1 MKEKVIDTIKKYKL
15 IEKGDKIVLGVS
27 GGPDSIAMLD
37 ILKDLRNKF
46 EFEIYVCH
54 LNHMIR
60 GQDAINDQKYVEQ
73 YCNKNQI
80 EFFTKN
86 VNIIEISNNQ
96 KIGTEECGRNARYN
110 FFEEI
115 LEKTK
120 SNKIATAHNKN
131 DNAETVLMH
140 LLRGSGISG
149 LKGIKPIRNNKF
161 IKPLIECDRKEIEAY
176 CKQKNLNPCI
186 DKTNFEN
193 TYTRNKIRNIVIP
206 YIKKEFNPNIIET
219 LFRLSE
225 VVSSE
230 DEFLDRITQKEF
242 ENIVLLENEHQ
253 IDLKLKEFNLLDN
266 VIKNRLILLTTKKL
280 FGTVNGI
287 EKINIDDII
296 KMCNKNIGNKFL
308 MPNKNLK
315 VMVKDKKISFYTIGN
330 YMEL

>member
-161 IKPLIECDRKEIEAY
+161 IKPLIECDRKEIEEY

-219 LFRLSE
+219 LSRLSE

-266 VIKNRLILLTTKKL
+266 VIKNRLILLTTKKI

>member
-161 IKPLIECDRKEIEAY
+161 IKPLIECDRKEIEEY

-266 VIKNRLILLTTKKL
+266 VIKNRLILLTTKKI

-296 KMCNKNIGNKFL
+296 KMCKKNIGNKFL

-330 YMEL
+330 NMEF